1 MPNSN
6 SNNSIKRK
14 FNVIDAMIIVI
25 VLLLIVA
32 VCFRSKINEIV
43 SFDKRVSDYKI
54 SFKVSSISDS
64 SYDYFLME
72 DSIWRNVYLDSPE
85 LLLGSIE
92 GTPTK
97 SPSTVYMSDEKGSI
111 YGVEYPENSYVDI
124 SGQLRCSGIVKDDG
138 CFYLSGNYV
147 VSPGDVLRVHTLG
160 LDFSLIVTDIGEF

>member
-1 MPNSN
+1 
-6 SNNSIKRK
+6 
-14 FNVIDAMIIVI
+14 MIIVI

-85 LLLGSIE
+85 LLLGSIVK
-92 GTPTK
+92 GGH
-97 SPSTVYMSDEKGSI
+97 VAQVHADDRGSDLLAAVVHNYHIRIHDHLAVGAVPGRQI
-111 YGVEYPENSYVDI
+111 QFPHTAQGAVVI
-124 SGQLRCSGIVKDDG
+124 QGQDG
-138 CFYLSGNYV
+138 LSGLVPV
-147 VSPGDVLRVHTLG
+147 VEVID
-160 LDFSLIVTDIGEF
+160 